1 MFRYAFTSTPADKV
15 PLCQV
20 DVEKKKKKKKRRK
33 RLLNEIPNARST
45 NSKVGMLHF
54 WLSTGLW
61 LYIKYAVN
69 HMFEISVIR
78 SGQIPFT
85 TLDNEY
91 IHIRTSTKILTQDFQ
106 THVKQYF

>member
-1 MFRYAFTSTPADKV
+1 
-15 PLCQV
+15 
-20 DVEKKKKKKKRRK
+20 
-33 RLLNEIPNARST
+33 
-45 NSKVGMLHF
+45 
-54 WLSTGLW
+54 
-61 LYIKYAVN
+61 
-69 HMFEISVIR
+69 MFEIFAIR